1 MGKALILVDIQH
13 DFMPWGSLPVPE
25 GDRIVPV
32 VNRLQA
38 EFDTVVASQDWHP
51 PDHLSF
57 ASNHEGRK
65 PFEVTE
71 VDGLEQILW
80 PDHCVQGSRGAEFVP
95 DLEMSRVAK
104 VFRKG
109 TDPRI
114 DSYSAFHDNGHRK
127 STGLADWLRERD
139 IDTVYVA
146 GLAEDVC
153 VYYTAMDAVRE
164 GFTTYLVEDATRGVD
179 MQEGDVDRCLATMRE
194 AGVNITDS
202 NAVLAALSEPGA
214 APETDA
220 PAGISS

>member
-1 MGKALILVDIQH
+1 MSNALILVDIQH

-25 GDRIVPV
+25 GDKIFPA
-32 VNRLQA
+32 VNRLQ
-38 EFDTVVASQDWHP
+38 EQFDTVVASQDWHP

-80 PDHCVQGSRGAEFVP
+80 PDHCVQGSEGAEFVP
-95 DLEMSRVAK
+95 DLDMSRVAQ

-127 STGLADWLRERD
+127 ATGLADWLRERGV
-139 IDTVYVA
+139 DTVYIA

-153 VYYTAMDAVRE
+153 VFYTAMDAVRE
-164 GFTTYLVEDATRGVD
+164 GFDTYLVEDATYGVN
-179 MQEGDVDRCLATMRE
+179 MNEGDVERCLAEMRG
-194 AGVNITDS
+194 AGVHIIDS
-202 NAVLAALSEPGA
+202 GDVN
-214 APETDA
+214 
-220 PAGISS
+220 